1 MDIQI
6 KTRGL
11 TKQYKMGTQ
20 VVDALRGVD
29 LDIEKGSFTAISGTS
44 GSGKSTLLGVLTR
57 RPRARCTL
65 VT

>member
-29 LDIEKGSFTAISGTS
+29 LDIEKGSC
-44 GSGKSTLLGVLTR
+44 VHW
-57 RPRARCTL
+57 
-65 VT
+65 